1 MKHARWRKDR
11 EIAAAQTDRCDT
23 ARLRVRTERKCDT
36 DGARR
41 ATDRQAGRQAGR
53 QADRQTDRQG
63 KNKIGSSVTWR
74 KRAKAQMQQALHI
87 FSYYSL
93 LWLFWHSVSGSI
105 FITFKHMCKI
115 QTATTCVFYD

>member
-1 MKHARWRKDR
+1 M
-11 EIAAAQTDRCDT
+11 AQTDRCDT
-23 ARLRVRTERKCDT
+23 VRLRVRTERKCDT

-41 ATDRQAGRQAGR
+41 ATDRQ
-53 QADRQTDRQG
+53 TDRQG
-63 KNKIGSSVTWR
+63 RNKIGSNVTWR

-93 LWLFWHSVSGSI
+93 LWLFWHSVSDSI

-115 QTATTCVFYD
+115 QTATTCVFSD